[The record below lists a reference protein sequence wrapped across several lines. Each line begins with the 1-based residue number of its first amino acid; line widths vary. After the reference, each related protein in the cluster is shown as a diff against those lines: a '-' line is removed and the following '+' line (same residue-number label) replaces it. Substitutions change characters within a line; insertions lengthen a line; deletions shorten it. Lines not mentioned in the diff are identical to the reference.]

1 MRTFILSGCVMAI
14 IALASVALAQDLVRP
29 DAKMSPEDVVRTQ
42 LDALQANDTPTS
54 NAGIRQVWEFAHP
67 INRRMT
73 GPYDNFAV
81 MMKGPFYNALID
93 HSSHTITLLERT
105 GVAAAFDVDVTS
117 ATGLVLRYRWVLE
130 RAFGGGLDGA
140 WMTVSVSIAQPNG
153 REI

>member
-1 MRTFILSGCVMAI
+1 MRPSILSVFVMAWV
-14 IALASVALAQDLVRP
+14 ALASVVLAQDLIQP

-42 LDALQANDTPTS
+42 LDALQANDTPS
-54 NAGIRQVWEFAHP
+54 RNAGIRQVWEFAHP
-67 INRRMT
+67 VNRRMT

-81 MMKGPFYNALID
+81 MMKGPFYNALIN
-93 HSSHTITLLERT
+93 HSSHAIKPLERT
-105 GVAAAFDVDVTS
+105 GMAAAFDVDVTS